1 MVDSS
6 GVPGCSAAC
15 SDSDTK
21 CPAGGCCAAGL
32 SCDLT
37 KPGFCLPAPGTNTS
51 APTASRRITPFQN
64 YLFTWIMLTVAVAS
78 GTRRATASVVGGGNI
93 NFGPSVSA
101 TSLAIVRAIPQLVL
115 FVPSVVLGLIMVGIF
130 VAV

>member
-1 MVDSS
+1 
-6 GVPGCSAAC
+6 
-15 SDSDTK
+15 
-21 CPAGGCCAAGL
+21 
-32 SCDLT
+32 
-37 KPGFCLPAPGTNTS
+37 
-51 APTASRRITPFQN
+51 
-64 YLFTWIMLTVAVAS
+64 MLTVAVAS

>member
-1 MVDSS
+1 MD
-6 GVPGCSAAC
+6 
-15 SDSDTK
+15 
-21 CPAGGCCAAGL
+21 
-32 SCDLT
+32 
-37 KPGFCLPAPGTNTS
+37 
-51 APTASRRITPFQN
+51 
-64 YLFTWIMLTVAVAS
+64 MLTVAAAS

-101 TSLAIVRAIPQLVL
+101 TSLAILTSVPQLAF